1 MGSVGMKYTT
11 GALLEVPAT
20 EIVALHLWLK
30 KITGGSPQIS
40 QKEGKIIILI
50 FPSCLTCLDS

>member
-40 QKEGKIIILI
+40 QKEGKIIY
-50 FPSCLTCLDS
+50 